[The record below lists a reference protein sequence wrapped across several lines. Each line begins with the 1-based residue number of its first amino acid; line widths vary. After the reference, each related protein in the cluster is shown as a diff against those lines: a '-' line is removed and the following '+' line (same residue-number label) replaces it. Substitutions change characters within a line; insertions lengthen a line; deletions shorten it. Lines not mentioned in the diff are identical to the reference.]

1 MTGKPLG
8 THDPGWQHLDTLRIN
23 RLRAPEDEFNE
34 AADLLVKRQEE
45 RRLTPTPPLSGRAR

>member
-1 MTGKPLG
+1 MTKPVG

-34 AADLLVKRQEE
+34 AANLMVRDRAKKRRK
-45 RRLTPTPPLSGRAR
+45 RRKT